1 MLLVQGSL
9 VSIKWSLLT
18 LSRCTIFFCFFF
30 PFKPPP
36 SSSLPLYA
44 TAILLLLLLLL
55 LILQFNSYVA
65 LCVQKPSTTTTTS
78 SISLFSNSLYCVNQ
92 VSTTGVQ
99 SGSFSRSSGWRS
111 YHSMSSYSYPTLL
124 FANYTLCITEC
135 WDDGAIPTH

>member
-1 MLLVQGSL
+1 MGGIEGRMLLVQGSL

-44 TAILLLLLLLL
+44 TAILLLLL
-55 LILQFNSYVA
+55 ILRFNSYVA

-78 SISLFSNSLYCVNQ
+78 SISLFELLSLLCVSSINNWCTKWFVFSIEWLAL
-92 VSTTGVQ
+92 VSFHVV
-99 SGSFSRSSGWRS
+99 
-111 YHSMSSYSYPTLL
+111 L
-124 FANYTLCITEC
+124 FISDTAVCKLYIMHNRML
-135 WDDGAIPTH
+135 G